1 MTVIARAKTGARG
14 AARARVAPPRG
25 PAAIRY
31 ALLTIFAIPWLAV
44 PLWLLVV
51 NSFKTEREAAD
62 LTLALPTEWQLIE
75 NYTAAITAG
84 NYLTGLRNSILIAIP
99 TIAAVLLLGA
109 MAAWVYSRSSSM
121 TLQSLY
127 YVSALSILLPPAVIP
142 TIFVLTALKL
152 DGSLSGYALMMIGTR
167 IGLFIFLAT
176 GFVKGIPREL
186 EESAAID
193 GASRLRIFF
202 QILLPLLKPVMFVGA
217 VLLVIAVWND
227 LFFAQLLLRGSDSA
241 TLPVTLFTFASASM
255 NIIRWNEVF
264 AHVIL
269 SSLPL
274 IVVYVVAQRQVI
286 SGLTEGGLKG

>member
-1 MTVIARAKTGARG
+1 MTVIARTRPATRIASR
-14 AARARVAPPRG
+14 RG
-25 PAAIRY
+25 PTALRY
-31 ALLTIFAIPWLAV
+31 TLLTIFAIPWLVV

-142 TIFVLTALKL
+142 TIFVLTALNL

-274 IVVYVVAQRQVI
+274 IIVYVVAQRQVI

>member
-1 MTVIARAKTGARG
+1 MTVIARTRPATRIASR
-14 AARARVAPPRG
+14 RG
-25 PAAIRY
+25 PTALRY
-31 ALLTIFAIPWLAV
+31 TLLTIFAIPWLVV

-142 TIFVLTALKL
+142 TIFVLTALNL

-186 EESAAID
+186 EESAEID

-274 IVVYVVAQRQVI
+274 IIVYVVAQRQVI

>member
-1 MTVIARAKTGARG
+1 MASR
-14 AARARVAPPRG
+14 RG
-25 PAAIRY
+25 PTALRY
-31 ALLTIFAIPWLAV
+31 TLLTIFAIPWLVV

-142 TIFVLTALKL
+142 TIFVLTALNL

-186 EESAAID
+186 EESAEID

-274 IVVYVVAQRQVI
+274 IIVYVVAQRQVI

>member
-1 MTVIARAKTGARG
+1 MASR
-14 AARARVAPPRG
+14 RG
-25 PAAIRY
+25 PTALRY
-31 ALLTIFAIPWLAV
+31 TLLTIFAIPWLVV

-142 TIFVLTALKL
+142 TIFVLTALNL

-274 IVVYVVAQRQVI
+274 IIVYVVAQRQVI